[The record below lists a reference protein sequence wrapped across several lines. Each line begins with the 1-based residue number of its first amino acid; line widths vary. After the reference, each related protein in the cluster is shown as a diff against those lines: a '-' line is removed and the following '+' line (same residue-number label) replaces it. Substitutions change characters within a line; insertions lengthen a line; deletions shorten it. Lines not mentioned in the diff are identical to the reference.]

1 MKRRLSFLI
10 KVNGCIYLDMCMNIP
25 RFGCSA
31 DMRIIAVVLFNVV
44 IVTVKALSNDFGVT
58 KNQIQQLEQDLA
70 VQKALNAQLRA
81 GLYHSRLIRGL
92 PFFFILL
99 GKKVYIKSCF
109 LFHLSFSFYT

>member
-1 MKRRLSFLI
+1 MERRLSFLI
-10 KVNGCIYLDMCMNIP
+10 KVNGSIYLDMCMKIP

-92 PFFFILL
+92 PFFLYFW
-99 GKKVYIKSCF
+99 GKRFTLNRVF
-109 LFHLSFSFYT
+109 FFM

>member
-1 MKRRLSFLI
+1 
-10 KVNGCIYLDMCMNIP
+10 MCMNIP

-92 PFFFILL
+92 PFFCLYFWGKRFTLNRVFFFI
-99 GKKVYIKSCF
+99 
-109 LFHLSFSFYT
+109 

>member
-1 MKRRLSFLI
+1 MNRSTQKRYKTRRLSFLI
-10 KVNGCIYLDMCMNIP
+10 KVNDSIYSDMCMNIQ
-25 RFGCSA
+25 RFECSA

-81 GLYHSRLIRGL
+81 GLYHSRLNRGL
-92 PFFFILL
+92 HFLTRL
-99 GKKVYIKSCF
+99 GKKG
-109 LFHLSFSFYT
+109 LH